1 MRRQFLII
9 LSLICVLALQAQE
22 YQLAKPL
29 VKIEGE
35 SFFENSIV
43 IRCEFALEG
52 AVIRYTLDDSEPNQ
66 KSKRYKKPLTI
77 RNSKTIKVKVFKK
90 GFQASKTVRLDVF
103 KMTSPLASIKL
114 SPSPNSPYQ
123 AERGKT
129 LNDQKAGSFNFRDGR
144 WVGYNEGPVT
154 IDIDLGKVVQNK
166 KLVLSTLVSPGS
178 WIMRPEYLSYTH
190 SLDGKDFEQEIRIGM
205 IGMISSETAYK
216 RFWKLGVDGPYR
228 YVRVTIKPLSA
239 LPDWHPGKGQ
249 PGWVFIDEIFLQQ

>member
-1 MRRQFLII
+1 MRRHYLIM
-9 LSLICVLALQAQE
+9 LLLICVFTLQAQE

-35 SFFENSIV
+35 SFFESSTI
-43 IRCEFALEG
+43 IHCEFALKG

-77 RNSKTIKVKVFKK
+77 RKSSTIKVKVFKK

-123 AERGKT
+123 SEGGKT
-129 LNDQKAGSFNFRDGR
+129 LNDQKAGSFNFRDGH
-144 WVGYNEGPVT
+144 WVGYNQGPVT
-154 IDIDLGKVVQNK
+154 IDIDLGKITQK
-166 KLVLSTLVSPGS
+166 EKLVLSTLVSPDS

-190 SLDGKDFEQEIRIGM
+190 SLDGKTFEKETRIGM

-216 RFWKLGVDGPYR
+216 RFWHLRMDGPYR
-228 YVRVTIKPLSA
+228 YVRITVKPLSV
-239 LPDWHPGKGQ
+239 LPNWHPGKGQ